1 MQQPGSLGCLLTLLC
16 ALLLG
21 IEQEGVGPRAPEHHL
36 LQSQPIL
43 PCPGELP
50 QNTSSAHQSART
62 VLDTSTPPWEK
73 ISRAQYRPTSNFQV
87 IHVSRSLRLNV
98 QHHFHSISSCWDQF
112 KVWYPNFQVI
122 GASVW
127 QLLYVYWKINLF
139 SADPSENLLGWV
151 QLWIPLKLKFWDGLR
166 NQYALD
172 QAFSSLLNFPF
183 FAGKQF
189 TN

>member
-21 IEQEGVGPRAPEHHL
+21 IEQEGVGPRAPEHHQ

-62 VLDTSTPPWEK
+62 CIGHLHSSLRKDFKGTIQTYKQFSGYSCFQVPEVKCSTPFP
-73 ISRAQYRPTSNFQV
+73 QYF
-87 IHVSRSLRLNV
+87 
-98 QHHFHSISSCWDQF
+98 
-112 KVWYPNFQVI
+112 
-122 GASVW
+122 
-127 QLLYVYWKINLF
+127 QLLRSVQGVVPKF
-139 SADPSENLLGWV
+139 SGDWCICLATPICLLKNKFVLCDPSENLLGWV